1 MDTEND
7 MKKILCLV
15 LSVEQPST
23 KYRVYQYT
31 DFFRSRG
38 IRLVPHEIAGKRF
51 KKKLK
56 LIRLAKEFDA
66 VLLQKKLLSPE
77 LLRYLKYQNPNVCY
91 DFDDALYARESFAV
105 KRAGYYPGSFLVR
118 WKLNGTLK
126 NVPCVVAGNRT
137 LADYAVRLNPRVFVV
152 PTPVDINR
160 YSFVHRKRERD
171 FRIGW
176 IGTSSNQFYLN
187 RIIPEV
193 IQFLNAF
200 PDAYFHYM
208 SNKDILDISHNKVYF
223 HVWSEGREIDFF
235 QKLSV
240 GLMPL
245 RDDDWSRGKC
255 AFKALQY
262 MSTGLPAIVSNV
274 GMNADLIRHGENG
287 FLVSADG
294 EWYKY
299 LEWFHDNSDLLL
311 KIGQEARVTVENDY
325 SVEHCGNRLLDS
337 LMKVFGNSWER
348 MKN

>member
-1 MDTEND
+1 MGMKND

-23 KYRVYQYT
+23 RYRVYQYI
-31 DFFRSRG
+31 DFFRSKG
-38 IRLVPHEIAGKRF
+38 ILLVPHEIAGKKF

-77 LLRYLKYQNPNVCY
+77 LLRYLKVQNPNVCY
-91 DFDDALYARESFAV
+91 DFDDALYARESFAE
-105 KRAGYYPGSFLVR
+105 KRGGYHPGSFVVR
-118 WKLNGTLK
+118 RKLNGTLK

-137 LADYAVRLNPRVFVV
+137 LADYAIRLNPRVFVV
-152 PTPVDINR
+152 PTPVDTNR
-160 YSFVHRKRERD
+160 YSFVHRRGERD
-171 FRIGW
+171 FRFGW
-176 IGTSSNQFYLN
+176 IGTSSNQFFLK

-208 SNKDILDISHNKVYF
+208 SDKNTLNISHHKINF
-223 HVWSEGREIDFF
+223 EIWSEECELDFF
-235 QKLSV
+235 RKLSV

-245 RDDDWSRGKC
+245 SNDDWSRGKC
-255 AFKALQY
+255 ALKALQY

-274 GMNADLIRHGENG
+274 GMNADLIKHGENG

-294 EWYKY
+294 EWYQH
-299 LEWFHDNSDLLL
+299 LERLHENPELLH
-311 KIGQEARVTVENDY
+311 KIGEEARVTVEDNY
-325 SVEHCGNRLLDS
+325 SVEVCGNRLLDS
-337 LMKVFGNSWER
+337 LLKVFGNSWGR
-348 MKN
+348 IKN